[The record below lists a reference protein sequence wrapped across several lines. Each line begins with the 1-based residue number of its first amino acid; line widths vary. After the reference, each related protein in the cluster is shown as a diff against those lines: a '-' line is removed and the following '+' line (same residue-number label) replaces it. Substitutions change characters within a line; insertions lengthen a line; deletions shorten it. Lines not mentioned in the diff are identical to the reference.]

1 MKPATRFLF
10 SGLVLIVALTAAASA
25 GVVWCVHRAA
35 NERML
40 ERFKVAGI
48 VGADLRAQQ
57 LENLQ
62 LRAQLLAGDPAF
74 VDYVAQ
80 SLIPNPQ
87 TGGTVDSLSISE
99 LLKQRRNGYDV
110 AMVLDPVGKPVSSSG
125 LLTKDRASIQHDTLV
140 TTSIREL
147 KPVQGTWLDN
157 GQLLWV
163 VASPLLR
170 GNTLE
175 GVLITATRVSD
186 AFASTIGRIARSDV
200 ALVAASG
207 AASSTLSNSG
217 LDVRVLDLLTKQ
229 SAPILAASSTSG
241 QIVPI
246 QDGSQVITTWVTP
259 LHTSDAQIALV
270 ALDHQ
275 GDGEGRN
282 LHAEVASLLLG
293 VMVLGTIA
301 ILCVLVQWRSTWLP
315 LQQVVEVVDRAAS
328 GDSHMTVRTG
338 GSAIVRHLREGIN
351 RLLRSR

>member
-1 MKPATRFLF
+1 MKPATRFLI
-10 SGLVLIVALTAAASA
+10 SGLVLVLVLAAAASA

-48 VGADLRAQQ
+48 VGADLQTQQ
-57 LENLQ
+57 LETLQ
-62 LRAQLLAGDPAF
+62 LRAQLLASDPAF

-87 TGGTVDSLSISE
+87 AGGTVDSLSISE

-110 AMVLDPVGKPVSSSG
+110 AMVLDPLGKPVSSSG
-125 LLTKDRASIQHDTLV
+125 LLTKDRASIQQDTLV

-175 GVLITATRVSD
+175 GVLITATRVSN
-186 AFASTIGRIARSDV
+186 AFASAIGRIARSDV

-207 AASSTLSNSG
+207 SSSLPLSNSG
-217 LDVRVLDLLTKQ
+217 LDGRVLDLLSKQ
-229 SAPILAASSTSG
+229 GAQILAASNPGG
-241 QIVPI
+241 QIVPL
-246 QDGSQVITTWVTP
+246 QDGSQLITTWVTP
-259 LHTSDAQIALV
+259 LRASDTQIAVV

-275 GDGEGRN
+275 GDGEDGN
-282 LHAEVASLLLG
+282 LHTEVISLLSGVLLLG
-293 VMVLGTIA
+293 VIA
-301 ILCVLVQWRSTWLP
+301 ILSVLAQWQSTWLP

-328 GDSHMTVRTG
+328 GDSHMTVRAG
-338 GSAIVRHLREGIN
+338 GSPIVRYLREGIN